1 MNNIEYNFNVN
12 FKDNISHVTN
22 NFNETGELDES
33 INFIDY
39 QHIYNDSNKIRNRN
53 HKYFNSKLEKM
64 CKINNFK
71 FINIWDNITENDIIK
86 DKFRKE
92 GENHHLNISLELLE
106 ILYNKIKNI

>member
-1 MNNIEYNFNVN
+1 
-12 FKDNISHVTN
+12 
-22 NFNETGELDES
+22 
-33 INFIDY
+33 
-39 QHIYNDSNKIRNRN
+39 
-53 HKYFNSKLEKM
+53 M